1 MKQLTSLRSFPSQ
14 HKSTWLGL
22 IFSLFCMGLFAQND
36 SIPGEPYTVFD
47 ADRDYNDYRYNR
59 AQSAF
64 LQLVRDDADFNDKK
78 VIQSLADTYFFNSQ
92 YNQSYTWYRK
102 LISLY
107 PDDVQSI
114 YYLRASIS
122 ARSSEN
128 YSIADR
134 YMQQYF
140 VMEKGTVIE
149 DLYIDDLNY
158 LDSIADLRPK
168 YIVETTKIN
177 TEQSDFSSAFFG
189 PDKLVFSSTY
199 QASGQRD
206 YQWTGEPFLDLY
218 IADIGEEGQLENTEQ
233 IEGDINTAFH
243 ESSAVFTKD
252 LDRVYFTRNNYK
264 NGKKRA
270 DRKNTV
276 RLKLLTATVDDDGNW
291 SDVEELP
298 FNNDNYSVAHPAL
311 SLDGKKLYFASDMPG
326 TTGESDLWYVDIYKD
341 GSYGDPINLGQKVNT
356 EGRESFPY
364 IAEDGALYFTSDALV
379 GFGGFDLFKAEL
391 TNSGIARAP
400 ENMGLPINSAGD
412 DFGFLL
418 QTDTNT
424 GYISS
429 NRDGNRGSASDQIYY
444 FKPSKCVVEIEGIVT
459 DTNTG
464 NLMPGATVKLL
475 DMGMNVIAEQIVQQD
490 ARYSFPEQV
499 ECGQAYYLI
508 TENGLAY
515 SIAETTFIAPTTSQT
530 VSVDMAIETFS
541 QDCPPYDLG
550 CLLGLNPIYFDL
562 NKYYI
567 RPDAEIELTKVYNA
581 MIRFPEMIIRIE
593 SHTDSRSP
601 QSYNLRLSQ
610 NRATSTRNWLI
621 QRGIAPSRLTA
632 VGYGESQLIN
642 RCADGVPCSEAEHQL
657 NRRSMFLIENYSML
671 PMSAISTSN
680 RPAQPSLQV
689 ARPAVNTATTT
700 TPVSPPIPPIV
711 QSTPPAIP
719 PVVVPPAQVNTPQQ
733 TTAPQV
739 VAPTPQPTAVQ
750 PTEQAS
756 SDAAQPSE
764 APDEEPSTIVT
775 QVNPKPTVQNTP
787 STNAEGE
794 NTTEQPTVRSADEA
808 LQILENHRNQ
818 SKDETNDLKQNR
830 ATTPNTEPQSI
841 VIKIKENSP
850 PPPTKP
856 IPTSANSPKSNE
868 VMNENAPKVRSAEEA
883 LKILENYRKNKQG
896 STPNVTTPAK
906 TKVKP
911 NNDLLPENLPNEKAP
926 ADTLNDIVAQI
937 KANNNN
943 IVSNNMQSILNQ
955 SEVIYVV
962 QIAALINRRDV
973 NHKVFR
979 GLGGLSIEKFKEF
992 HRYLYRPTTSYKQAK
1007 MAQRHVISKGFK
1019 KSFVVA
1025 YVNGTRTSALEV
1037 AKLNRK

>member
-1 MKQLTSLRSFPSQ
+1 MKQFTSFETLRSNQ
-14 HKSTWLGL
+14 TIYWLGIVFITL
-22 IFSLFCMGLFAQND
+22 VFSSAIAQND
-36 SIPGEPYTVFD
+36 SISNEPYNVFN

-64 LQLVRDDADFNDKK
+64 LQLVRDDADFSDKK

-107 PDDVQSI
+107 PEDIKSI

-122 ARSSEN
+122 ARSNEN
-128 YSIADR
+128 YAIADR

-140 VMEKGTVIE
+140 RMEKGTVIE
-149 DLYIDDLNY
+149 DLYVTDLNY
-158 LDSIADLRPK
+158 LDSIAELRPK

-189 PDKLVFSSTY
+189 SDKLVFSSTY

-206 YQWTGEPFLDLY
+206 YDWTGEPFLDLY
-218 IADIGEEGQLENTEQ
+218 IADIGDEGQLENTQQ

-252 LDRVYFTRNNYK
+252 LKTVYFTRNNYK
-264 NGKKRA
+264 NGKKRT

-276 RLKLLTATVDDDGNW
+276 RLKLLTASVDEDGNW

-311 SLDGKKLYFASDMPG
+311 SLDGKKLFFASDMPG

-364 IAEDGALYFTSDALV
+364 IAGDGTLYFTSDALI
-379 GFGGFDLFKAEL
+379 GFGGFDVFKAEL
-391 TNSGIARAP
+391 SDSGIARDP

-418 QTDTNT
+418 QTDSNT

-444 FKPSKCVVEIEGIVT
+444 FKPSKCVVEITGLVR
-459 DTNTG
+459 DSNTG

-475 DMGMNVIAEQIVQQD
+475 DMGMNIIAEQIVQQD
-490 ARYSFPEQV
+490 ARYSFPEEV

-515 SIAETTFIAPTTSQT
+515 SIAETTFVAPTTSQS
-530 VSVDMAIETFS
+530 VSVDMEIETFS

-562 NKYYI
+562 NKYFI
-567 RPDAEIELTKVYNA
+567 RPDAEIELTKVFNA
-581 MIRFPEMIIRIE
+581 MIRFPELIVRIE

-621 QRGIAPSRLTA
+621 QRGISPSRLSA

-642 RCADGVPCSEAEHQL
+642 RCTDGVPCTEAEHQL
-657 NRRSMFLIENYSML
+657 NRRSMFIIENYQML
-671 PMSAISTSN
+671 PTSMKSTPILPTQAYSQLS
-680 RPAQPSLQV
+680 RPTVNPPTPATVPSPDPPTTVPRIQ
-689 ARPAVNTATTT
+689 NTPPTS
-700 TPVSPPIPPIV
+700 PSPVVPPVRVSPPP
-711 QSTPPAIP
+711 SAIP
-719 PVVVPPAQVNTPQQ
+719 PVVTSAPPVLTSPPTQNTPQNQ
-733 TTAPQV
+733 EEPAAIVTLDRPN
-739 VAPTPQPTAVQ
+739 PTPQ
-750 PTEQAS
+750 S
-756 SDAAQPSE
+756 
-764 APDEEPSTIVT
+764 
-775 QVNPKPTVQNTP
+775 QNTQ
-787 STNAEGE
+787 
-794 NTTEQPTVRSADEA
+794 QP
-808 LQILENHRNQ
+808 
-818 SKDETNDLKQNR
+818 
-830 ATTPNTEPQSI
+830 P
-841 VIKIKENSP
+841 
-850 PPPTKP
+850 
-856 IPTSANSPKSNE
+856 
-868 VMNENAPKVRSAEEA
+868 VRSAEEA
-883 LKILENYRKNKQG
+883 LQILETHRNQSG
-896 STPNVTTPAK
+896 ELTPKTPQPPAPPQ
-906 TKVKP
+906 TIVIQVKP
-911 NNDLLPENLPNEKAP
+911 KPTTEEDSTTLKASPPVRSAEEALQILQNHRNKTQSTNSNPSKPIPTIASANTIIQPVNLPNEKSP
-926 ADTLNDIVAQI
+926 ADTLDAIVAKLKAKQTTSTSFNAQKALADADIV
-937 KANNNN
+937 
-943 IVSNNMQSILNQ
+943 
-955 SEVIYVV
+955 YVV

-979 GLGGLSIEKFKEF
+979 GLSGLSTEKFREF
-992 HRYLYRPTTSYKQAK
+992 HRYLYRPTASYQQAK
-1007 MAQRHVISKGFK
+1007 IAQRHVISKGFTK
-1019 KSFVVA
+1019 AFIVA
-1025 YVNGTRTSALEV
+1025 YVNGTRTSAWEV
-1037 AKLNRK
+1037 AKLNNEN

>member
-1 MKQLTSLRSFPSQ
+1 MKQFTSLETLRSNQ
-14 HKSTWLGL
+14 TIYWLGMVFINL
-22 IFSLFCMGLFAQND
+22 LFSSTIAQND
-36 SIPGEPYTVFD
+36 SIPEPYNIFD
-47 ADRDYNDYRYNR
+47 ADRDYDDYRYNR

-64 LQLVRDDADFNDKK
+64 LQLVRDDADFTDKK

-107 PDDVQSI
+107 AEDIKSI

-122 ARSSEN
+122 ARSNEN
-128 YSIADR
+128 YAIADR

-140 VMEKGTVIE
+140 RMEKGTVIE
-149 DLYIDDLNY
+149 DLYVADLNY
-158 LDSIADLRPK
+158 LDSIAELRPK

-189 PDKLVFSSTY
+189 EDKFVFSSTY

-206 YQWTGEPFLDLY
+206 YDWTGEPFLDLY
-218 IADIGEEGQLENTEQ
+218 LADIGDEGQLENTQQ

-252 LDRVYFTRNNYK
+252 LKTVYFTRNNYK
-264 NGKKRA
+264 NGKKRT

-276 RLKLLTATVDDDGNW
+276 RLKLLKASVDEDGNW

-311 SLDGKKLYFASDMPG
+311 SLDGRKLFFASDMPG

-341 GSYGDPINLGQKVNT
+341 DSYGDPINLGQKVNT

-364 IAEDGALYFTSDALV
+364 IADDGTLYFTSDALI

-391 TNSGIARAP
+391 TDSGIARDP

-418 QTDTNT
+418 KTETNT

-444 FKPSKCVVEIEGIVT
+444 FKPSKCVVEITGLVRDI
-459 DTNTG
+459 NTG

-475 DMGMNVIAEQIVQQD
+475 DMGMNIIAEQIVQQD
-490 ARYSFPEQV
+490 ARYSFPEEV

-515 SIAETTFIAPTTSQT
+515 SIAETTFVAPTTSQS
-530 VSVDMAIETFS
+530 VSVDMEIETFS

-562 NKYYI
+562 NKYFI
-567 RPDAEIELTKVYNA
+567 RPDAEIELTKVFNA
-581 MIRFPEMIIRIE
+581 MIRFPELIVRIE

-621 QRGIAPSRLTA
+621 QRGIAPSRLSA
-632 VGYGESQLIN
+632 FGFGESQLIN
-642 RCADGVPCSEAEHQL
+642 RCADGVPCTEAEHQL
-657 NRRSMFLIENYSML
+657 NRRSMFIIENYQML
-671 PMSAISTSN
+671 PTSMTSTPT
-680 RPAQPSLQV
+680 RPTQAYSQAP
-689 ARPAVNTATTT
+689 RPIVNTPTPAAVPSPVPPATVPIVQN
-700 TPVSPPIPPIV
+700 TPPTRPSPVVPPVRVSPPPI
-711 QSTPPAIP
+711 AIP
-719 PVVVPPAQVNTPQQ
+719 PVVTSAPPVVTPPPTQNTPQGQEEAAAIVIQVRPNPSSQ
-733 TTAPQV
+733 TPPN
-739 VAPTPQPTAVQ
+739 APTETSIKAPESESSPQSQSTQQ
-750 PTEQAS
+750 P
-756 SDAAQPSE
+756 P
-764 APDEEPSTIVT
+764 
-775 QVNPKPTVQNTP
+775 
-787 STNAEGE
+787 
-794 NTTEQPTVRSADEA
+794 VRSAEEA

-818 SKDETNDLKQNR
+818 SGELTPKTPQPPAPPKTIVIQVKPKPTTEEDSK
-830 ATTPNTEPQSI
+830 TTPKT
-841 VIKIKENSP
+841 SP
-850 PPPTKP
+850 P
-856 IPTSANSPKSNE
+856 
-868 VMNENAPKVRSAEEA
+868 VRSAEEA
-883 LKILENYRKNKQG
+883 LQILQNHRNKTQ
-896 STPNVTTPAK
+896 STNSNPSKPIPTIASAHTQ
-906 TKVKP
+906 TKPV
-911 NNDLLPENLPNEKAP
+911 NLPNENAP
-926 ADTLNDIVAQI
+926 ADTLDAIVAKLKAKQNSSSSFNAQKALADADIV
-937 KANNNN
+937 
-943 IVSNNMQSILNQ
+943 
-955 SEVIYVV
+955 YVV

-979 GLGGLSIEKFKEF
+979 GLSGLSTEKFREF
-992 HRYLYRPTTSYKQAK
+992 HRYLYRPSASYQQAK
-1007 MAQRHVISKGFK
+1007 IAQRHVISKGFK
-1019 KSFVVA
+1019 KAFIVA
-1025 YVNGTRTSALEV
+1025 YVNGARTSAWEV
-1037 AKLNRK
+1037 AKLNNQN

>member
-1 MKQLTSLRSFPSQ
+1 
-14 HKSTWLGL
+14 
-22 IFSLFCMGLFAQND
+22 MGLFAQND

-64 LQLVRDDADFNDKK
+64 LQLVRDDADFKDKK

-140 VMEKGTVIE
+140 VMEKGTVIQ

-168 YIVETTKIN
+168 YIVEITKIN

-206 YQWTGEPFLDLY
+206 YEWTGEPFLDLY

-233 IEGDINTAFH
+233 IDGDINTGFH

-326 TTGESDLWYVDIYKD
+326 TTGESDLWYVDIFKD

-364 IAEDGALYFTSDALV
+364 IAKDGALYFTSDALV

-391 TNSGIARAP
+391 TNSGIARVP
-400 ENMGLPINSAGD
+400 ENMGLTINSAGD

-444 FKPSKCVVEIEGIVT
+444 FKPSKCVVEITGIVT

-490 ARYSFPEQV
+490 ARYFFPEEV
-499 ECGQAYYLI
+499 ECGQAYYLV
-508 TENGLAY
+508 TENGLKY
-515 SIAETTFIAPTTSQT
+515 SIAETTFVAPTTSQT

-610 NRATSTRNWLI
+610 NRATSTRSWLI
-621 QRGIAPSRLTA
+621 QRGIAPSRLSA

-657 NRRSMFLIENYSML
+657 NRRSMFIIENYSML
-671 PMSAISTSN
+671 PTSGTTFSNRLIQPSTSM
-680 RPAQPSLQV
+680 
-689 ARPAVNTATTT
+689 ARPG
-700 TPVSPPIPPIV
+700 
-711 QSTPPAIP
+711 
-719 PVVVPPAQVNTPQQ
+719 VNTPQQ
-733 TTAPQV
+733 TNLQQV
-739 VAPTPQPTAVQ
+739 VASTPAQTTQQPLVIASQ
-750 PTEQAS
+750 PNAAS
-756 SDAAQPSE
+756 
-764 APDEEPSTIVT
+764 DEEPARIVV
-775 QVNPKPTVQNTP
+775 QGKPKPTVQNIAN
-787 STNAEGE
+787 TNADGN
-794 NTTEQPTVRSADEA
+794 NTTGQPIVRSSNEA
-808 LQILENHRNQ
+808 LQILEMHRNQ
-818 SKDETNDLKQNR
+818 SKDEINDLKQNR
-830 ATTPNTEPQSI
+830 TTTPNTDPKSI
-841 VIKIKENSP
+841 VIKIKQDPSP
-850 PPPTKP
+850 TPPKP
-856 IPTSANSPKSNE
+856 ILTWANSSKQNE
-868 VMNENAPKVRSAEEA
+868 TMSETAPRVRSAAEA
-883 LKILENYRKNKQG
+883 LKILENYRKNKQVNI
-896 STPNVTTPAK
+896 PNVTTPAR
-906 TKVKP
+906 TLVKL

-926 ADTLNDIVAQI
+926 ADTLNEIVAQI
-937 KANNNN
+937 KANNNYLT
-943 IVSNNMQSILNQ
+943 STNMQSILDQ
-955 SEVIYVV
+955 AEVIYVV

-1019 KSFVVA
+1019 KSFIVA
-1025 YVNGTRTSALEV
+1025 YVNGKRTSAWEV
-1037 AKLNRK
+1037 ARMSNNN

>member
-1 MKQLTSLRSFPSQ
+1 MKQFTSFETLRSNQ
-14 HKSTWLGL
+14 TIYWLGIVFYSL
-22 IFSLFCMGLFAQND
+22 VFSSAIAQND
-36 SIPGEPYTVFD
+36 SIPNEPYNVFD

-64 LQLVRDDADFNDKK
+64 LQLVREDADFSDKK

-107 PDDVQSI
+107 PEDIKSI

-122 ARSSEN
+122 ARSNEN
-128 YSIADR
+128 YAIADR

-140 VMEKGTVIE
+140 RMEKGTVIE
-149 DLYIDDLNY
+149 DLYVTDLNY
-158 LDSIADLRPK
+158 LDSIAELRPK

-189 PDKLVFSSTY
+189 KDKLVFSSTY

-206 YQWTGEPFLDLY
+206 YEWTGEPFLDLY
-218 IADIGEEGQLENTEQ
+218 IADIGEEGQLENTQQ

-252 LDRVYFTRNNYK
+252 LKTVYFTRNNFK
-264 NGKKRA
+264 NGKKRS

-276 RLKLLTATVDDDGNW
+276 RLKLMTANVDDDGNW

-311 SLDGKKLYFASDMPG
+311 SLDGKKLFFASDMPG

-364 IAEDGALYFTSDALV
+364 IADDGNLYFTSDALL
-379 GFGGFDLFKAEL
+379 GFGGFDIFKAEL
-391 TNSGIARAP
+391 SNSGIARDP

-412 DFGFLL
+412 DFGFLI
-418 QTDTNT
+418 QTETNT

-444 FKPSKCVVEIEGIVT
+444 FKPSKCVVEITGIVT
-459 DTNTG
+459 DSKTG

-475 DMGMNVIAEQIVQQD
+475 DMGMNMIAEQIVQQD
-490 ARYSFPEQV
+490 ARYSFPEEV
-499 ECGQAYYLI
+499 ECGQVYYLI

-515 SIAETTFIAPTTSQT
+515 SIAETTFVAPTTSQS
-530 VSVDMAIETFS
+530 VSVDMEIETFS

-562 NKYYI
+562 NKYFI
-567 RPDAEIELTKVYNA
+567 RPDAEIELTKVFNA
-581 MIRFPEMIIRIE
+581 MIRFPELIVRIE

-621 QRGIAPSRLTA
+621 QRGISPSRLSA

-642 RCADGVPCSEAEHQL
+642 RCADGVPCTEAEHQL
-657 NRRSMFLIENYSML
+657 NRRSMFIIENYQML
-671 PMSAISTSN
+671 PMGTTSTPA
-680 RPAQPSLQV
+680 RPAQAYSQV
-689 ARPAVNTATTT
+689 PRPTVNTAATAAVPSPIPQPTAPRVQNT
-700 TPVSPPIPPIV
+700 TPTRPTAVVPPVRVSPPP
-711 QSTPPAIP
+711 SAIP
-719 PVVVPPAQVNTPQQ
+719 PVVTSTPPVVTSPPAQNTPRDQEEP
-733 TTAPQV
+733 APIVIQV
-739 VAPTPQPTAVQ
+739 TPQPNVQTPPSAVSETKNPENGPTQQGLSTQTQQ
-750 PTEQAS
+750 P
-756 SDAAQPSE
+756 P
-764 APDEEPSTIVT
+764 
-775 QVNPKPTVQNTP
+775 
-787 STNAEGE
+787 
-794 NTTEQPTVRSADEA
+794 VRSAEEA

-818 SKDETNDLKQNR
+818 SGELTPKTPQPPASSQTIVIQVKPKPTTEEDSK
-830 ATTPNTEPQSI
+830 TTPKT
-841 VIKIKENSP
+841 SP
-850 PPPTKP
+850 P
-856 IPTSANSPKSNE
+856 
-868 VMNENAPKVRSAEEA
+868 VRSAEEA
-883 LKILENYRKNKQG
+883 LQILQNHRNKTQ
-896 STPNVTTPAK
+896 STNSNPS
-906 TKVKP
+906 KP
-911 NNDLLPENLPNEKAP
+911 ISTIVSANTIIQPVNLPNEKSP
-926 ADTLNDIVAQI
+926 ADTLDAIVAKLKANQTTSTSFNAQKALADADIV
-937 KANNNN
+937 
-943 IVSNNMQSILNQ
+943 
-955 SEVIYVV
+955 YVV

-979 GLGGLSIEKFKEF
+979 GLSGLSTEKFREF
-992 HRYLYRPTTSYKQAK
+992 HRYLYRPTASYQQAK
-1007 MAQRHVISKGFK
+1007 IAQQHVISKGFTK
-1019 KSFVVA
+1019 AFIVA
-1025 YVNGTRTSALEV
+1025 YVNGTRTSAWEV
-1037 AKLNRK
+1037 AKLNNEN

>member
-14 HKSTWLGL
+14 YKSTWLGL

-47 ADRDYNDYRYNR
+47 ADRDYNEYRYNR

-102 LISLY
+102 LISIY

-233 IEGDINTAFH
+233 IEGDVNTAFH

-621 QRGIAPSRLTA
+621 QRGIAPSRLSA

-680 RPAQPSLQV
+680 RPAQPSPQV
-689 ARPAVNTATTT
+689 ATPAVNTATTT

-739 VAPTPQPTAVQ
+739 VAPTPQPTPVQ
-750 PTEQAS
+750 STEQAS
-756 SDAAQPSE
+756 SDAAQPNE
-764 APDEEPSTIVT
+764 APDEEPTTIVT

-794 NTTEQPTVRSADEA
+794 NTTEQPT
-808 LQILENHRNQ
+808 
-818 SKDETNDLKQNR
+818 
-830 ATTPNTEPQSI
+830 
-841 VIKIKENSP
+841 
-850 PPPTKP
+850 
-856 IPTSANSPKSNE
+856 
-868 VMNENAPKVRSAEEA
+868 VRSAEEA

>member
-1 MKQLTSLRSFPSQ
+1 MKQFASLETLRWNQ
-14 HKSTWLGL
+14 TINWLVTLVFTL
-22 IFSLFCMGLFAQND
+22 IFSNALAQND
-36 SIPGEPYTVFD
+36 SIPNEPYNVFD

-64 LQLVRDDADFNDKK
+64 LQLVRDDADFTDKK

-107 PDDVQSI
+107 PEDIKSI

-122 ARSSEN
+122 ARSNEN
-128 YSIADR
+128 YAIADR

-140 VMEKGTVIE
+140 RMEKGTVIE
-149 DLYIDDLNY
+149 DLYVEDLNY
-158 LDSIADLRPK
+158 LDSIAELRPK

-177 TEQSDFSSAFFG
+177 TDQSDFSSAFFG
-189 PDKLVFSSTY
+189 EDKLVFSSTY

-206 YQWTGEPFLDLY
+206 YDWTGEPFLDLY
-218 IADIGEEGQLENTEQ
+218 IADIGDEGQLENTQQ

-252 LDRVYFTRNNYK
+252 LQTVYFTRNNYK
-264 NGKKRA
+264 NGKKRT

-276 RLKLLTATVDDDGNW
+276 RLKLLTASVDEDGNW

-311 SLDGKKLYFASDMPG
+311 SLDGKKLFFASDMPG

-364 IAEDGALYFTSDALV
+364 IADDGTLYFTSDALI
-379 GFGGFDLFKAEL
+379 GFGGFDVFKAEL
-391 TNSGIARAP
+391 SDSGIARDP

-418 QTDTNT
+418 QADTNT

-444 FKPSKCVVEIEGIVT
+444 FKPSKCVVEITGLVR
-459 DTNTG
+459 DSNTG

-475 DMGMNVIAEQIVQQD
+475 DMGMNIIAEQIVQQD
-490 ARYSFPEQV
+490 ARYSFPEEV
-499 ECGQAYYLI
+499 ECGQSYYLI

-515 SIAETTFIAPTTSQT
+515 SIAETTFVAPTSSQS

-567 RPDAEIELTKVYNA
+567 RPDAEIELTKVFNA
-581 MIRFPEMIIRIE
+581 MTRFPELIVRIE

-632 VGYGESQLIN
+632 MGYGESQLIN
-642 RCADGVPCSEAEHQL
+642 RCADGVPCTEAEHQL
-657 NRRSMFLIENYSML
+657 NRRSMFIIENYQML
-671 PMSAISTSN
+671 PTSMTSTPT
-680 RPAQPSLQV
+680 RPTQAYSQV
-689 ARPAVNTATTT
+689 SRPTVNTPTTATVPPLVRPTT
-700 TPVSPPIPPIV
+700 VPRVQNTPPTRPTPVVPPVRVSPPP
-711 QSTPPAIP
+711 SAIP
-719 PVVVPPAQVNTPQQ
+719 PVVTSPPAQNTPRDQEEP
-733 TTAPQV
+733 APIVIQV
-739 VAPTPQPTAVQ
+739 TPQPNVQ
-750 PTEQAS
+750 TPPSVVSETKAS
-756 SDAAQPSE
+756 ENGSTQQGLDTQQP
-764 APDEEPSTIVT
+764 P
-775 QVNPKPTVQNTP
+775 
-787 STNAEGE
+787 
-794 NTTEQPTVRSADEA
+794 VRSAEEA

-818 SKDETNDLKQNR
+818 DAKAVPKSPQPPAPPQTIVIQVKPEPTTEEPST
-830 ATTPNTEPQSI
+830 TTPNT
-841 VIKIKENSP
+841 SP
-850 PPPTKP
+850 P
-856 IPTSANSPKSNE
+856 
-868 VMNENAPKVRSAEEA
+868 VRSAAEA
-883 LKILENYRKNKQG
+883 LQILENHRNKTQG
-896 STPNVTTPAK
+896 THSNTPKRTGTK
-906 TKVKP
+906 TSLNQGWKP
-911 NNDLLPENLPNEKAP
+911 VNLPNEQAP
-926 ADTLNDIVAQI
+926 ADTLDDIVAKL
-937 KANNNN
+937 KANKNNSASFN
-943 IVSNNMQSILNQ
+943 LQNVLADADIV
-955 SEVIYVV
+955 YVV

-979 GLGGLSIEKFKEF
+979 GLSGLSIEKFREF
-992 HRYLYRPTTSYKQAK
+992 HRYLYRPTANYQQAK
-1007 MAQRHVISKGFK
+1007 IAQRHVISKGFTK
-1019 KSFVVA
+1019 AFIVA
-1025 YVNGTRTSALEV
+1025 YVNGTRTSAREV
-1037 AKLNRK
+1037 AKLNNQN

>member
-1 MKQLTSLRSFPSQ
+1 MKQLTSLRSFPNH
-14 HKSTWLGL
+14 HKNSWLGL

-102 LISLY
+102 LISLS

-140 VMEKGTVIE
+140 AMEKGTVIE

-158 LDSIADLRPK
+158 LDSIADLRPR
-168 YIVETTKIN
+168 YIVESTKIN
-177 TEQSDFSSAFFG
+177 TDQSDFSSAFFG

-206 YQWTGEPFLDLY
+206 YDWTGEPFLDLY
-218 IADIGEEGQLENTEQ
+218 IADIGEDGQLENTEQ

-252 LDRVYFTRNNYK
+252 LDQVYFTRNNYK
-264 NGKKRA
+264 NGKKRS

-311 SLDGKKLYFASDMPG
+311 SLDGEKLYFASDMPG

-364 IAEDGALYFTSDALV
+364 IAEDGVLYFTSDALV

-444 FKPSKCVVEIEGIVT
+444 FKPSKCVVEITGIVT

-499 ECGQAYYLI
+499 ECGQAYYLV

-530 VSVDMAIETFS
+530 VSVDMAIETYS

-562 NKYYI
+562 NKYFI
-567 RPDAEIELTKVYNA
+567 RPDAEIELTKVFNA

-621 QRGIAPSRLTA
+621 QRGIAPSRLSA

-657 NRRSMFLIENYSML
+657 NRRSMFIIENYSML
-671 PMSAISTSN
+671 PSNGTTFSN
-680 RPAQPSLQV
+680 RPIQPSPTV
-689 ARPAVNTATTT
+689 ARPGLNTPTTM
-700 TPVSPPIPPIV
+700 TPISPPIPPKA
-711 QSTPPAIP
+711 QSRPPATP
-719 PVVVPPAQVNTPQQ
+719 PVVAPPVRMNTPQQ
-733 TTAPQV
+733 TNVPQV
-739 VAPTPQPTAVQ
+739 VVPTPAQTTQ
-750 PTEQAS
+750 
-756 SDAAQPSE
+756 QPSVIASQPNA
-764 APDEEPSTIVT
+764 APDDEPATIVIK
-775 QVNPKPTVQNTP
+775 VNPKPTVQNTAN
-787 STNAEGE
+787 TNAGRE
-794 NTTEQPTVRSADEA
+794 NTTGQPNVRSADEA

-818 SKDETNDLKQNR
+818 SKDKTNNLNQNR
-830 ATTPNTEPQSI
+830 ATTPNSDPQSI
-841 VIKIKENSP
+841 VIKIKENP

-856 IPTSANSPKSNE
+856 ILTSANSPKPNQ
-868 VMNENAPKVRSAEEA
+868 VINENVPKVRSAAEA
-883 LKILENYRKNKQG
+883 LKILDNYRKNKQG
-896 STPNVTTPAK
+896 STPNVSIPTRTIF
-906 TKVKP
+906 KP

-937 KANNNN
+937 KANNN
-943 IVSNNMQSILNQ
+943 IASNNMQTILNQ

-1007 MAQRHVISKGFK
+1007 MAKRHVISKGFK
-1019 KSFVVA
+1019 KSFIVA
-1025 YVNGTRTSALEV
+1025 YVNGKRTSAWEV
-1037 AKLNRK
+1037 ARMSNNN

>member
-1 MKQLTSLRSFPSQ
+1 MKQFTSLETLRSNQ
-14 HKSTWLGL
+14 TIYWLGMVL
-22 IFSLFCMGLFAQND
+22 ITLVFSSAIAQND
-36 SIPGEPYTVFD
+36 SIPNQPYNVID

-64 LQLVRDDADFNDKK
+64 LQLVRDDADFSDKK

-107 PDDVQSI
+107 PEDIKSI

-122 ARSSEN
+122 ARSNEN
-128 YSIADR
+128 YAIADR

-140 VMEKGTVIE
+140 RMEKGTVIE
-149 DLYIDDLNY
+149 DLYVTDLNY
-158 LDSIADLRPK
+158 LDSIAELRPK

-177 TEQSDFSSAFFG
+177 TDQSDFSSAFYG
-189 PDKLVFSSTY
+189 EDKLVFSSTY

-206 YQWTGEPFLDLY
+206 YDWTGEPFLDLY
-218 IADIGEEGQLENTEQ
+218 IADIGDEGQLENTQQ

-252 LDRVYFTRNNYK
+252 LKTVYFTRNNYK
-264 NGKKRA
+264 NGKKQT

-276 RLKLLTATVDDDGNW
+276 RLKLLTASVDEDGNW

-326 TTGESDLWYVDIYKD
+326 TTGESDLWYVDIYRD

-364 IAEDGALYFTSDALV
+364 IAGDGTLYFTSDALI
-379 GFGGFDLFKAEL
+379 GFGGFDVFKAEL
-391 TNSGIARAP
+391 SDSGIARDA

-412 DFGFLL
+412 DFGFLV

-444 FKPSKCVVEIEGIVT
+444 FKPSKCVVEITGLVR
-459 DTNTG
+459 DSNTG
-464 NLMPGATVKLL
+464 NLTPGATVKLL
-475 DMGMNVIAEQIVQQD
+475 DMGMNIIAEQIVQQD
-490 ARYSFPEQV
+490 ARYSFPEEV

-515 SIAETTFIAPTTSQT
+515 SIAETTFVAPTSSQS
-530 VSVDMAIETFS
+530 VSVDMEIETFS

-562 NKYYI
+562 NKYFI
-567 RPDAEIELTKVYNA
+567 RPDAEIELTKVFNA
-581 MIRFPEMIIRIE
+581 MIRFPELIIRIE

-621 QRGIAPSRLTA
+621 QRGIAPSRLSA

-642 RCADGVPCSEAEHQL
+642 RCADGVPCTEAEHQL
-657 NRRSMFLIENYSML
+657 NRRSMFIIENYQML
-671 PMSAISTSN
+671 PTSMTSTPT
-680 RPAQPSLQV
+680 RPTQAYSQMPRPTVNPPITVPRVQNTPPTRPKPV
-689 ARPAVNTATTT
+689 VPPAR
-700 TPVSPPIPPIV
+700 VSPPPSV
-711 QSTPPAIP
+711 IP
-719 PVVVPPAQVNTPQQ
+719 PVVTSAPPVMTTPPTQNAPRDQEEPATIVIQVTPQANVQ
-733 TTAPQV
+733 TPPNTVSETKESENGSTQQDLN
-739 VAPTPQPTAVQ
+739 TQQP
-750 PTEQAS
+750 P
-756 SDAAQPSE
+756 
-764 APDEEPSTIVT
+764 
-775 QVNPKPTVQNTP
+775 
-787 STNAEGE
+787 
-794 NTTEQPTVRSADEA
+794 VRSAQEA

-818 SKDETNDLKQNR
+818 SGQGTPKTPQPPAPSQTIVVEVKPKPTTNESSTSSK
-830 ATTPNTEPQSI
+830 T
-841 VIKIKENSP
+841 SP
-850 PPPTKP
+850 P
-856 IPTSANSPKSNE
+856 
-868 VMNENAPKVRSAEEA
+868 VRSADEA
-883 LKILENYRKNKQG
+883 LQILQNHRNKTQAAN
-896 STPNVTTPAK
+896 SNLSKSKPAISSAN
-906 TKVKP
+906 TGIKP
-911 NNDLLPENLPNEKAP
+911 VNLPNEKAP
-926 ADTLNDIVAQI
+926 ADTLDAIVAKIKAKQATSSSFNPQKALADADIV
-937 KANNNN
+937 
-943 IVSNNMQSILNQ
+943 
-955 SEVIYVV
+955 YVV

-979 GLGGLSIEKFKEF
+979 GLGGLSTEKFREF
-992 HRYLYRPTTSYKQAK
+992 YRYLYRPTANFQQAK
-1007 MAQRHVISKGFK
+1007 IAQRHVISKGFTK
-1019 KSFVVA
+1019 AFIVA
-1025 YVNGTRTSALEV
+1025 YVNGTRTSAWEV
-1037 AKLNRK
+1037 AKLNNQN

>member
-1 MKQLTSLRSFPSQ
+1 MKQFTSLETLRSNQ
-14 HKSTWLGL
+14 TIYWLGMVFTNL
-22 IFSLFCMGLFAQND
+22 LFSIAIAQND
-36 SIPGEPYTVFD
+36 SIPEPYNIFD
-47 ADRDYNDYRYNR
+47 ADRDYDDYRYNR

-64 LQLVRDDADFNDKK
+64 LQLVRDDADFTDKK

-107 PDDVQSI
+107 PEDIKPI

-122 ARSSEN
+122 ARSNEN
-128 YSIADR
+128 YAIADR
-134 YMQQYF
+134 YMQHYF
-140 VMEKGTVIE
+140 LMEKGTVIE
-149 DLYIDDLNY
+149 DLYVANLNY
-158 LDSIADLRPK
+158 LDSIAELRPK

-189 PDKLVFSSTY
+189 EDKLVFSSTY

-206 YQWTGEPFLDLY
+206 YDWTGEPFLDLY
-218 IADIGEEGQLENTEQ
+218 IADIGVEGQLENTQQ

-252 LDRVYFTRNNYK
+252 LKTVYFTRNNYK
-264 NGKKRA
+264 NGKKRT

-276 RLKLLTATVDDDGNW
+276 RLKLLKASVDEDGNW

-311 SLDGKKLYFASDMPG
+311 SLDGKKLFFASDMPG

-364 IAEDGALYFTSDALV
+364 IADDGTLYFTSDALI

-391 TNSGIARAP
+391 TDSGIARDP

-418 QTDTNT
+418 KTETNT

-444 FKPSKCVVEIEGIVT
+444 FKPSKCVVEITGLVR
-459 DTNTG
+459 DSNTG

-475 DMGMNVIAEQIVQQD
+475 DMGMNIIAEQIVQQD
-490 ARYSFPEQV
+490 ARYSFPEEV

-515 SIAETTFIAPTTSQT
+515 SIAETTFVAPTTSQS
-530 VSVDMAIETFS
+530 VSVDMEIETFS

-567 RPDAEIELTKVYNA
+567 RPDAEIELTKVFNA
-581 MIRFPEMIIRIE
+581 MIRFPELIVRIE

-621 QRGIAPSRLTA
+621 QRGIAPSRLSA
-632 VGYGESQLIN
+632 VGYGESQLMN
-642 RCADGVPCSEAEHQL
+642 RCADGVPCTEAEHQL
-657 NRRSMFLIENYSML
+657 NRRSMFIIENYQML
-671 PMSAISTSN
+671 PTSMTSTPT
-680 RPAQPSLQV
+680 RPTQAYSQAP
-689 ARPAVNTATTT
+689 RPIVNTPTSTAVPSPVPPTT
-700 TPVSPPIPPIV
+700 VPIV
-711 QSTPPAIP
+711 QNTLPTSPSPIVPPVRVSSTTTAIP
-719 PVVVPPAQVNTPQQ
+719 PVVTSAPPVATPPPKQKTPQGQEAAAAIVVQVRPNPSSQ
-733 TTAPQV
+733 TPTNALTETSIKATESESSPQ
-739 VAPTPQPTAVQ
+739 
-750 PTEQAS
+750 S
-756 SDAAQPSE
+756 
-764 APDEEPSTIVT
+764 
-775 QVNPKPTVQNTP
+775 QNTQ
-787 STNAEGE
+787 
-794 NTTEQPTVRSADEA
+794 QP
-808 LQILENHRNQ
+808 
-818 SKDETNDLKQNR
+818 
-830 ATTPNTEPQSI
+830 P
-841 VIKIKENSP
+841 
-850 PPPTKP
+850 
-856 IPTSANSPKSNE
+856 
-868 VMNENAPKVRSAEEA
+868 VRSAEEA
-883 LKILENYRKNKQG
+883 LQILKNHRNQNKEATLKTSQPQAHPQTIVIQFKPEPTTEEDS
-896 STPNVTTPAK
+896 STSKASPPVRSAEEALQILQNHRNKTQSTNSNPSKPITTIASANTQ
-906 TKVKP
+906 TKPV
-911 NNDLLPENLPNEKAP
+911 NLPNENAP
-926 ADTLNDIVAQI
+926 ADTLDAIVAKLKAKQNSSSSFNAQKALADADIV
-937 KANNNN
+937 
-943 IVSNNMQSILNQ
+943 
-955 SEVIYVV
+955 YVV

-979 GLGGLSIEKFKEF
+979 GLSGLSTEKFREF
-992 HRYLYRPTTSYKQAK
+992 HRYLYRPSASYQQAK
-1007 MAQRHVISKGFK
+1007 IAQRHVISKGFTK
-1019 KSFVVA
+1019 AFIVA
-1025 YVNGTRTSALEV
+1025 YVNGARTSAWEV
-1037 AKLNRK
+1037 AKLNNQN

>member
-1 MKQLTSLRSFPSQ
+1 MKQFTSLETLRRNQTIS
-14 HKSTWLGL
+14 WLVTL
-22 IFSLFCMGLFAQND
+22 VFTLTFSSALAQND
-36 SIPGEPYTVFD
+36 SIPNNPYTVID
-47 ADRDYNDYRYNR
+47 ADRDYDDYRYNR

-64 LQLVRDDADFNDKK
+64 LQLVRDDADFTDKK

-107 PDDVQSI
+107 PEDIKSI

-122 ARSSEN
+122 ARSNEN
-128 YSIADR
+128 YAIADR

-140 VMEKGTVIE
+140 RMEKGTVIE
-149 DLYIDDLNY
+149 DLYVEDLNY
-158 LDSIADLRPK
+158 LDSIAELRPK
-168 YIVETTKIN
+168 YIVEKTKIN

-189 PDKLVFSSTY
+189 EDKLVFSSTY

-206 YQWTGEPFLDLY
+206 YDWTGEPFLDLY
-218 IADIGEEGQLENTEQ
+218 IADIGEEGQLENTQQ

-291 SDVEELP
+291 SDVEELS

-326 TTGESDLWYVDIYKD
+326 TTGESDLWYVDIYND

-364 IAEDGALYFTSDALV
+364 VADDGNLYFTSDALV
-379 GFGGFDLFKAEL
+379 GFGGFDVFKAEL
-391 TNSGIARAP
+391 SDSGIARDP

-444 FKPSKCVVEIEGIVT
+444 FKPSKCVVEITGLVK
-459 DTNTG
+459 DSNTG
-464 NLMPGATVKLL
+464 ELMPGATVKLL
-475 DMGMNVIAEQIVQQD
+475 DMGMNIIAEQIVQQD
-490 ARYSFPEQV
+490 ARYSFPEEV
-499 ECGQAYYLI
+499 ECGEAYYLI

-515 SIAETTFIAPTTSQT
+515 SVAETTFVAPTSSQS

-567 RPDAEIELTKVYNA
+567 RPDAEIELTKVFNA
-581 MIRFPEMIIRIE
+581 MIRFPELIVRIE

-610 NRATSTRNWLI
+610 NRATSTRNWLL
-621 QRGIAPSRLTA
+621 QRGIAPSRLSA

-642 RCADGVPCSEAEHQL
+642 RCADGVPCTEAEHQL
-657 NRRSMFLIENYSML
+657 NRRSMFIIENYQML
-671 PMSAISTSN
+671 PMGTTSTPT
-680 RPAQPSLQV
+680 RPAQAYSQV
-689 ARPAVNTATTT
+689 PRPTTVNTAATAAVPPPIPQPTAPRVQNT
-700 TPVSPPIPPIV
+700 TPTRPTPVVPPVRVSPPP
-711 QSTPPAIP
+711 SAIP
-719 PVVVPPAQVNTPQQ
+719 PVVTSTPPVVTSPPAQNTPRGQEEP
-733 TTAPQV
+733 APIVIQV
-739 VAPTPQPTAVQ
+739 TPQPNVQTPPSAV
-750 PTEQAS
+750 
-756 SDAAQPSE
+756 SE
-764 APDEEPSTIVT
+764 TKNPENGST
-775 QVNPKPTVQNTP
+775 QQGQNTQ
-787 STNAEGE
+787 TQ
-794 NTTEQPTVRSADEA
+794 QPPVRSAEEA

-818 SKDETNDLKQNR
+818 GAKAVPKS
-830 ATTPNTEPQSI
+830 PQPPAPPQTI
-841 VIKIKENSP
+841 VIQVRPEPTTEERSTTTTKTSP
-850 PPPTKP
+850 P
-856 IPTSANSPKSNE
+856 
-868 VMNENAPKVRSAEEA
+868 VRSAVEA
-883 LKILENYRKNKQG
+883 LQILENHRNKTQG
-896 STPNVTTPAK
+896 TNSNTPKRTGTQTSLNQRL
-906 TKVKP
+906 KP
-911 NNDLLPENLPNEKAP
+911 VNLPNEKAP
-926 ADTLNDIVAQI
+926 ADTLDDIVAKL
-937 KANNNN
+937 KANKNNSVSFN
-943 IVSNNMQSILNQ
+943 LQNVLADADIV
-955 SEVIYVV
+955 YVV

-979 GLGGLSIEKFKEF
+979 GLSGLSTEKFREF
-992 HRYLYRPTTSYKQAK
+992 HRYLYRPTASYQQAK
-1007 MAQRHVISKGFK
+1007 IAQRHVISKGFTK
-1019 KSFVVA
+1019 AFIVA
-1025 YVNGTRTSALEV
+1025 YVNGTRTSAREV
-1037 AKLNRK
+1037 AKLNNQN

>member
-1 MKQLTSLRSFPSQ
+1 MKQITSLETLRCNQ
-14 HKSTWLGL
+14 TIYWLGIVFIL
-22 IFSLFCMGLFAQND
+22 LVFSSAIGQND
-36 SIPGEPYTVFD
+36 SIPKEPYNIFD

-64 LQLVRDDADFNDKK
+64 LQLVRDDADFTDKK

-107 PDDVQSI
+107 PKDIKSI

-122 ARSSEN
+122 ARSNEN

-134 YMQQYF
+134 YMQKYF
-140 VMEKGTVIE
+140 SMVKGTVIE
-149 DLYIDDLNY
+149 DLYVADLNY
-158 LDSIADLRPK
+158 LDSIAELRPK

-189 PDKLVFSSTY
+189 QDKLVFSSTF

-206 YQWTGEPFLDLY
+206 YDWTGEPFLDLY
-218 IADIGEEGQLENTEQ
+218 IADIGDEGQLENTQ
-233 IEGDINTAFH
+233 KIEGDINTAFH

-252 LDRVYFTRNNYK
+252 LKTVYFTRNNYK
-264 NGKKRA
+264 NGKKRT

-276 RLKLLTATVDDDGNW
+276 RLKLLTASVDEDGNW

-311 SLDGKKLYFASDMPG
+311 SLDGKKLFFASDMPG

-364 IAEDGALYFTSDALV
+364 IASNGNFYFTSDALI
-379 GFGGFDLFKAEL
+379 GFGGFDVFKAEL
-391 TNSGIARAP
+391 SDSGIARDP

-444 FKPSKCVVEIEGIVT
+444 FKPSKCVVEITGLVR
-459 DTNTG
+459 DSNTG

-475 DMGMNVIAEQIVQQD
+475 DMGMNIIAEQIVQQD
-490 ARYSFPEQV
+490 ARYSFPEEV

-515 SIAETTFIAPTTSQT
+515 SIAETTFVAPTTSQSI
-530 VSVDMAIETFS
+530 SVDMEIETFS
-541 QDCPPYDLG
+541 KDCPPYDLG

-562 NKYYI
+562 NKYFI
-567 RPDAEIELTKVYNA
+567 RQDAEIELTKVFNA
-581 MIRFPEMIIRIE
+581 MIRFPELIIRIE

-621 QRGIAPSRLTA
+621 QRGIAPTRLTA

-642 RCADGVPCSEAEHQL
+642 RCADGVPCTEAEHQL
-657 NRRSMFLIENYSML
+657 NRRSMFIIENYQILSGGSGTYRL
-671 PMSAISTSN
+671 N
-680 RPAQPSLQV
+680 RPTQANSQV
-689 ARPAVNTATTT
+689 PMPNVNTPTIAAMPSPIPQPIESRVQYTNPTRP
-700 TPVSPPIPPIV
+700 TPVVPPV
-711 QSTPPAIP
+711 RVSHSSNAIP
-719 PVVVPPAQVNTPQQ
+719 PVVTSP
-733 TTAPQV
+733 
-739 VAPTPQPTAVQ
+739 
-750 PTEQAS
+750 
-756 SDAAQPSE
+756 
-764 APDEEPSTIVT
+764 
-775 QVNPKPTVQNTP
+775 
-787 STNAEGE
+787 
-794 NTTEQPTVRSADEA
+794 A
-808 LQILENHRNQ
+808 LQSTLQGQEMPDAIVVQDRSNSSPQ
-818 SKDETNDLKQNR
+818 SKNEQ
-830 ATTPNTEPQSI
+830 Q
-841 VIKIKENSP
+841 P
-850 PPPTKP
+850 P
-856 IPTSANSPKSNE
+856 
-868 VMNENAPKVRSAEEA
+868 VRSAEEA
-883 LKILENYRKNKQG
+883 LKILDNHRNQNGEVTPINLRPPAPSQTIVIQVKPKTNTAEDSTISKTSPTVRSAEEALQILKNHRNKRQAAN
-896 STPNVTTPAK
+896 SKPYNPVPAK
-906 TKVKP
+906 ALANTGVRP
-911 NNDLLPENLPNEKAP
+911 VNLPNEKAP
-926 ADTLNDIVAQI
+926 SDTLDEIVAKLKVKQNPSLSFNAQ
-937 KANNNN
+937 KALADAD
-943 IVSNNMQSILNQ
+943 V
-955 SEVIYVV
+955 VYVV

-979 GLGGLSIEKFKEF
+979 GLSGLSTEKFREF
-992 HRYLYRPTTSYKQAK
+992 HRYLYRPTASYQQAK
-1007 MAQRHVISKGFK
+1007 IAQQHVISKGFTK
-1019 KSFVVA
+1019 AFIVA
-1025 YVNGTRTSALEV
+1025 YVNGTRTSAWEV
-1037 AKLNRK
+1037 AKLNNQN

>member
-1 MKQLTSLRSFPSQ
+1 MKQLTSLRSFSSH

-47 ADRDYNDYRYNR
+47 ADRDFNDYSYNR

-64 LQLVRDDADFNDKK
+64 LQLVRDDADFKDKK

-140 VMEKGTVIE
+140 AMEKGTVIE

-189 PDKLVFSSTY
+189 PDKIVFSSTY

-206 YQWTGEPFLDLY
+206 YEWTGEPFLDLY

-233 IEGDINTAFH
+233 IEGDVNTAFH

-364 IAEDGALYFTSDALV
+364 IADDGALYFTSDALV

-444 FKPSKCVVEIEGIVT
+444 FKPSKCVVEITGIVT

-490 ARYSFPEQV
+490 ARYSFPEEV
-499 ECGQAYYLI
+499 ECGQAYYLV

-515 SIAETTFIAPTTSQT
+515 SIAETTFVAPATSQT

-621 QRGIAPSRLTA
+621 QRGIAPSRLSA

-671 PMSAISTSN
+671 PMSATSTSN
-680 RPAQPSLQV
+680 RPTQPSPQV
-689 ARPAVNTATTT
+689 VRPVVNTPTTT

-711 QSTPPAIP
+711 QSTPPVTP

-739 VAPTPQPTAVQ
+739 VAPTPAPT
-750 PTEQAS
+750 PTTQ
-756 SDAAQPSE
+756 QPSAIATQPNA
-764 APDEEPSTIVT
+764 APDEAPTTIVI
-775 QVNPKPTVQNTP
+775 QVKPKPTVQNTTN
-787 STNAEGE
+787 TNAEKE
-794 NTTEQPTVRSADEA
+794 NTTGQPTIRSAA
-808 LQILENHRNQ
+808 
-818 SKDETNDLKQNR
+818 
-830 ATTPNTEPQSI
+830 
-841 VIKIKENSP
+841 
-850 PPPTKP
+850 
-856 IPTSANSPKSNE
+856 
-868 VMNENAPKVRSAEEA
+868 EA

-896 STPNVTTPAK
+896 STPNAATPAK
-906 TKVKP
+906 TIVKP
-911 NNDLLPENLPNEKAP
+911 NNDLLPQNLPNEKAP

-937 KANNNN
+937 KANNDY
-943 IVSNNMQSILNQ
+943 ITSNNMQSILNQ

-1019 KSFVVA
+1019 KSFIVA

>member
-1 MKQLTSLRSFPSQ
+1 
-14 HKSTWLGL
+14 
-22 IFSLFCMGLFAQND
+22 MGLFAQND

-47 ADRDYNDYRYNR
+47 ADRDFNDYSYNR

-189 PDKLVFSSTY
+189 PDKIVFSSTY

-206 YQWTGEPFLDLY
+206 YEWTGEPFLDLY

-233 IEGDINTAFH
+233 IEGDVNTAFH

-444 FKPSKCVVEIEGIVT
+444 FKPSKCVVEITGIVT

-490 ARYSFPEQV
+490 ARYSFPEEV
-499 ECGQAYYLI
+499 ECGQAYYLV

-515 SIAETTFIAPTTSQT
+515 SIAETTFVAPATSQT

-621 QRGIAPSRLTA
+621 QRGIAPSRLSA

-680 RPAQPSLQV
+680 RPTQPSPQV
-689 ARPAVNTATTT
+689 VRPVVNTPTTT

-711 QSTPPAIP
+711 QSTPPVTP

-739 VAPTPQPTAVQ
+739 VAPTPAPTPTTQQPSAI
-750 PTEQAS
+750 
-756 SDAAQPSE
+756 AAQPNA
-764 APDEEPSTIVT
+764 APDEAPTTIVI
-775 QVNPKPTVQNTP
+775 QVKPKPTVQNTTN
-787 STNAEGE
+787 TNAEKE
-794 NTTEQPTVRSADEA
+794 NTTGQPTIRSAA
-808 LQILENHRNQ
+808 
-818 SKDETNDLKQNR
+818 
-830 ATTPNTEPQSI
+830 
-841 VIKIKENSP
+841 
-850 PPPTKP
+850 
-856 IPTSANSPKSNE
+856 
-868 VMNENAPKVRSAEEA
+868 EA

-896 STPNVTTPAK
+896 STPNAATPAK
-906 TKVKP
+906 TIVKP
-911 NNDLLPENLPNEKAP
+911 NNDLLPQNLPNEKAP

-1019 KSFVVA
+1019 KSFIVA

-1037 AKLNRK
+1037 AKQNRK